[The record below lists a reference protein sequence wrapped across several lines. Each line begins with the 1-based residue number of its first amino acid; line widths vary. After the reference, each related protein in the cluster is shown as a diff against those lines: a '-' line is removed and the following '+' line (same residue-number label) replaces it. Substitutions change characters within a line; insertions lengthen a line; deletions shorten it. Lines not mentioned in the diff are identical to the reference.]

1 MQTSIWVY
9 LQPKVCIEG
18 IEINE
23 IVNNNKKEFVPLFH
37 FRIKLHFIS
46 LKSFIVIERVNML
59 ETQTPLTLS
68 QSLRDERL
76 RWFIASDLMPQ
87 FEENARM
94 NTFEYDGWYMEWN
107 GRVETGME

>member
-1 MQTSIWVY
+1 MYSKRDLPADVQMSVFTAHG
-9 LQPKVCIEG
+9 LVCIEEKG

-68 QSLRDERL
+68 HPNLISRTASLVHCKA
-76 RWFIASDLMPQ
+76 I
-87 FEENARM
+87 
-94 NTFEYDGWYMEWN
+94 
-107 GRVETGME
+107 